1 MVAFMHTGT
10 RLTAGYRYTTLGDAT
25 MVAGALSFMG
35 HFKNCPPT
43 SKEWYGFLGCAAYT
57 FQAEDFE
64 RAHSGNWGKQRG
76 NTHSGIS
83 SVLIARDVTNE
94 FVTGWA
100 GK

>member
-1 MVAFMHTGT
+1 
-10 RLTAGYRYTTLGDAT
+10 

-35 HFKNCPPT
+35 HFKNYPPT

-100 GK
+100 GKNDHSAEWTGCVKNLPLLWQ